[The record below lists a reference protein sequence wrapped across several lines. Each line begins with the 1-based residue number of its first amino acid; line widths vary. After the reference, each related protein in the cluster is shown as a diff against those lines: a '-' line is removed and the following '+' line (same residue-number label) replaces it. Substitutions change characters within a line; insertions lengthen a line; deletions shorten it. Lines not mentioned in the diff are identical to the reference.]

1 MSYYQQ
7 NSGHRKRLLGVFIL
21 LSLLVHGLVL
31 MLPDRSVQNN
41 HRLEFSSPIQV
52 TVISSRVEN
61 NSTVS
66 GRDARHTDYH
76 RNTAVAAA
84 QTMQQSKQE
93 TVTGRSSVD
102 TARHDVKMVN
112 SKPATVEDTPV
123 ESAVETV
130 KETVKETIKETESDN
145 TLTVEE
151 TAYAKTLVAAA
162 ETESQE
168 NLSLNH
174 LLHQLRALI
183 KARFTY
189 PRMARRMGWEGLVA
203 LSLHIEN
210 DGSLHNVSIA
220 RSSGHKVLDE
230 NARSTVERIGRL
242 QVASS
247 LAIQAVDTEVEVL
260 YRLTD

>member
-31 MLPDRSVQNN
+31 MLPDRSVQN
-41 HRLEFSSPIQV
+41 HQRLEFSSPIQV

-61 NSTVS
+61 NDTGS
-66 GRDARHTDYH
+66 GRDATHTDYQ
-76 RNTAVAAA
+76 RNTAAPAA
-84 QTMQQSKQE
+84 QTTEQSKQQTVVDRASVE
-93 TVTGRSSVD
+93 TTRRDGKR
-102 TARHDVKMVN
+102 VK

-123 ESAVETV
+123 ESAVETA
-130 KETVKETIKETESDN
+130 KEKESDN
-145 TLTVEE
+145 TLTAEK

-162 ETESQE
+162 ETGIQE
-168 NLSLNH
+168 NISLNH

-242 QVASS
+242 QLASS

>member
-123 ESAVETV
+123 ESAV
-130 KETVKETIKETESDN
+130 ETVKETIKETESDN

>member
-7 NSGHRKRLLGVFIL
+7 NQGHRKLLGGFIL
-21 LSLLVHGLVL
+21 LSLLAHGLLL
-31 MLPDRSVQNN
+31 MLPDRTLQNN

-52 TVISSRVEN
+52 TVISSRVMDSPTGSETDAWRMDGN
-61 NSTVS
+61 QQATATTVQAPEQPKHEAIA
-66 GRDARHTDYH
+66 GRPGVD
-76 RNTAVAAA
+76 
-84 QTMQQSKQE
+84 
-93 TVTGRSSVD
+93 TGRRNVEL
-102 TARHDVKMVN
+102 AK
-112 SKPATVEDTPV
+112 SKPAAARETPAA
-123 ESAVETV
+123 AVE
-130 KETVKETIKETESDN
+130 ESI
-145 TLTVEE
+145 EE
-151 TAYAKTLVAAA
+151 MAKDKTLVSASPGHREAPAPAA
-162 ETESQE
+162 ETGRQE

-174 LLHQLRALI
+174 LLNQLKTLI

-189 PRMARRMGWEGLVA
+189 PRIARRMGWEGLVA
-203 LSLHIEN
+203 LSLHIED

-247 LAIQAVDTEVEVL
+247 LALQAVDTEVEVL

>member
-66 GRDARHTDYH
+66 GRDATHTDNH
-76 RNTAVAAA
+76 RNIAAAAA
-84 QTMQQSKQE
+84 QTTQQSKRE
-93 TVTGRSSVD
+93 TVTGRPSVD
-102 TARHDVKMVN
+102 TVRHDVKMVN

-130 KETVKETIKETESDN
+130 KETIKKTESDN
-145 TLTVEE
+145 TLTVEK
-151 TAYAKTLVAAA
+151 TAYPKTLVAAA
-162 ETESQE
+162 ETGSQE

-260 YRLTD
+260 YQLTD

>member
-31 MLPDRSVQNN
+31 MLPDRSVQN
-41 HRLEFSSPIQV
+41 HQRLEFSSPIQV

-66 GRDARHTDYH
+66 GRDATHTDYQ
-76 RNTAVAAA
+76 RNTAAPAA
-84 QTMQQSKQE
+84 QTTEQSKQQ
-93 TVTGRSSVD
+93 TVTGRPSVD
-102 TARHDVKMVN
+102 TARRDGKKVK

-123 ESAVETV
+123 ESAEETAE
-130 KETVKETIKETESDN
+130 ETIKETIKETESDN
-145 TLTVEE
+145 TLTAEK

-162 ETESQE
+162 ETDSQE

-242 QVASS
+242 QIASS

>member
-66 GRDARHTDYH
+66 GRDATHTDNH
-76 RNTAVAAA
+76 RNTAAAA
-84 QTMQQSKQE
+84 SHTTQQSKQE
-93 TVTGRSSVD
+93 TVTDRSSVD

-130 KETVKETIKETESDN
+130 KETIKKTESDN
-145 TLTVEE
+145 TLTVEK
-151 TAYAKTLVAAA
+151 TAYPKTLVAAA
-162 ETESQE
+162 ETGSQE

-260 YRLTD
+260 YQLTD